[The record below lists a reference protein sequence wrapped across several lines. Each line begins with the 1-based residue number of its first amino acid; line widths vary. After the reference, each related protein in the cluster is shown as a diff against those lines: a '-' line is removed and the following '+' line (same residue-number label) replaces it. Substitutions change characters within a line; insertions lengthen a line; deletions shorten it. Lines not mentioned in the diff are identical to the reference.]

1 MRFMKRYV
9 WIAGAFLIVILLL
22 AVEMTIIAN
31 TSGNEAKEK
40 VVFAK
45 VYIDKYTVITGDM
58 LEIREIGTGM
68 LHPDALKTI
77 DTAISKRAGMDIEAG
92 EMLLEAK
99 LTSGEHGLIEA
110 EDKSKRLFSVEFG
123 VDQANGWQLADG
135 RYVDIIYVPNNS
147 EQQEQQIAAGRDKG
161 ELAVPDNVQVVRN
174 IRIAGLI
181 DDEGKL
187 VDISESKSTPRYI
200 SFEVT
205 EEQAVF
211 LAYAKR
217 SGKLELS
224 CIPGK

>member
-1 MRFMKRYV
+1 MRFMKRYA
-9 WIAGAFLIVILLL
+9 WIAGALLIVVLLM

-31 TSGNEAKEK
+31 TSGYEAKEK
-40 VVFAK
+40 VVYAK
-45 VYIDKYTVITGDM
+45 VHMDKNTVITGDM
-58 LEIREIGTGM
+58 LEIREIVTGM
-68 LHPDALKTI
+68 VHPGALETI
-77 DTAISKRAGMDIEAG
+77 DAAISKRTGMDIEAG
-92 EMLLEAK
+92 EMLLKTK
-99 LTSGEHGLIEA
+99 LLSGEHCLIEA

-123 VDQANGWQLADG
+123 ADQANGWQLADG

-147 EQQEQQIAAGRDKG
+147 EQQNQQFAAGSDRAA
-161 ELAVPDNVQVVRN
+161 LPVPGNVQVIRN

-181 DDEGKL
+181 DEEGKL
-187 VDISESKSTPRYI
+187 VDISKSKGTPRYI

-224 CIPGK
+224 CIPG